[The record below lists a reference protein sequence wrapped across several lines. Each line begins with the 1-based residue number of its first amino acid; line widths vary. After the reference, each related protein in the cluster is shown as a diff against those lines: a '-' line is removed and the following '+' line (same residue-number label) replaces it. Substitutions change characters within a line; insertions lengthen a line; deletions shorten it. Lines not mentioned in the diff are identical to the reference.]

1 MQNVSSLT
9 EQPVVVLTFD
19 TLPTAQT
26 LFMDGKIR
34 TQKYIDA
41 LAKADVQMV
50 FFTIGNEIE
59 QSKMKYINQIIQ
71 QGHLIANHSYSHPH
85 LSAISV
91 EQYLDDVNECE
102 KRILPFSTYRQWF
115 RYPFLDVGLDL
126 MEGRSIEKAV
136 ECALALKSLGFR
148 HAYVSIDS
156 LDWFIDM
163 LFLQAIKEGK
173 EIDMEGLEHF
183 YLEHIRLT
191 IKKYLSKKTDEEKNL
206 FSTQIFLFHANDLNA
221 LFLPK
226 IITMLR
232 EDGWRIGTPDEMV
245 DNPDNQL
252 VDFKTFIDLKVWL
265 DSKNISRFH
274 DRDKITQD
282 FNKRVLRLG
291 N

>member
-1 MQNVSSLT
+1 M
-9 EQPVVVLTFD
+9 
-19 TLPTAQT
+19 
-26 LFMDGKIR
+26 
-34 TQKYIDA
+34 
-41 LAKADVQMV
+41 
-50 FFTIGNEIE
+50 
-59 QSKMKYINQIIQ
+59 
-71 QGHLIANHSYSHPH
+71 
-85 LSAISV
+85 
-91 EQYLDDVNECE
+91 
-102 KRILPFSTYRQWF
+102 
-115 RYPFLDVGLDL
+115 
-126 MEGRSIEKAV
+126 
-136 ECALALKSLGFR
+136 
-148 HAYVSIDS
+148 S

-173 EIDMEGLEHF
+173 EIDMEGLENF

-274 DRDKITQD
+274 DTDKITQD
-282 FNKRVLRLG
+282 FNKQVLRLG